1 MARVLAV
8 FDDLLLG
15 SNVLGL
21 LQAGGHEARLA
32 GPAAVEAQDWDLVIV
47 DLGSASFDGVAV
59 AAAAGA
65 DVKRLGIYSHV
76 HPEQREPAEA
86 AGFDLIVPR
95 SRLMREGHALVAR
108 LLSPG

>member
-47 DLGSASFDGVAV
+47 DLGSEDFDGVAV
-59 AAAAGA
+59 AGAAGPG
-65 DVKRLGIYSHV
+65 VKRLGVYSHV
-76 HPEQREPAEA
+76 HVEQRAAAEA

-95 SRLMREGHALVAR
+95 SRLMREGPALVQR
-108 LLSPG
+108 LVSPG